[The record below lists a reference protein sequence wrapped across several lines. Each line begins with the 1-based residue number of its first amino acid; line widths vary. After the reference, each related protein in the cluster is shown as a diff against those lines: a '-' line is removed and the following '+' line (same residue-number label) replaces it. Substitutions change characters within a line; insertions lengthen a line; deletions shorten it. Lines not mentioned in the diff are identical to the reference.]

1 VAAEKILLGVAA
13 ETANLF
19 APHGAAGSPQF
30 CQPPS
35 INHQIPEKMKAKH
48 SLRLF
53 LAGSAAVI
61 TTTLPQTVR
70 AETYYWDVNGTTAGF
85 STVVGAWN
93 GTNQFWNT
101 DATGGGGT
109 LSEAPTAADDLIIPQ
124 ATTKTGSITVTG
136 TQYASSI
143 TFAANVGPTTTI
155 TGGTIQL
162 GGTGATSGVFE
173 ASSGANAVASALT
186 LNSEVSNFSI
196 SNTAAGVLTLSG
208 NITGA
213 AAADTQ
219 TLNIGSTSSGGIAL
233 SKVIGDGFGGGIV
246 ALMINNTSTGATT
259 LSGANT
265 FTGGLT
271 IKAGTVSGTTSAN
284 AFGASAGVITLGAGS
299 GSANATLSGGLAGTF
314 PNSITVA
321 SGNTGVATITS
332 SAAAVFS
339 GAVTLN
345 SHDLSL
351 SPVGSALTLS
361 GGVTGTGNLILK
373 ATGAGVITLVTG
385 SLDHLGTITNSGTGA
400 AANVISATIGT
411 NVTGVVQNSAT
422 SQLILSGTNTYT
434 GPTTLSAGTLSVSEA
449 ANLGAAASNLVFDGG
464 TLKVTGTTLTNFS
477 GIGHTVVLNAGK
489 TVSFDV
495 ADIFT
500 ADLALTQGSG
510 GLTKSS
516 AGTLVLNQAN
526 SYTGTTTLS
535 GGTLKL
541 QDLGTGLIQTLGA
554 LTLAGIDVTLQSD
567 NAGTGVLSTTFG
579 TLTRASGNTA
589 NIVLS
594 GGTVGTDNI
603 INLAGAAGFIDKGVF
618 FNGADYAARNTTDGY
633 VRALAYGTDPGTS
646 AADAMA
652 AGTHVKLTASPAAR
666 VGDTLLSLNL
676 AGGGVDYPMSSGTLT
691 VPAIIK
697 SGGGVSTISGGTA
710 VTAGTG
716 VELVVRTA
724 SAPDQLAISTPVTGT
739 GALTKSGT
747 GTLTLSGV
755 NTYSGATIVS
765 GGTLEIGGAG
775 QLNSGT
781 YAGAISVA
789 TGATVKSN
797 SSATQALGGV
807 ISGGGGLTKDNTGA
821 LTVSAANTFTGGV
834 TLNNGTLKANT
845 SAGALGAGALVLNG
859 GTLDFN
865 HSAALNFGRPTM
877 IAGDVTIISE
887 KNAAGAGVTYT
898 LGTLSIGAYTLNVTG
913 GNVTSVTAG
922 LTFGATTLTGAATFN
937 VTKPAGGGNTQ
948 LTIPGGVNNG
958 GYLLTVDGTGA
969 ISFAGTANVI
979 TGAGGITKNGSGTLF
994 LGAGGATP
1002 AHNYT
1007 GPTVING
1014 GVVMFYGNKT
1024 AGNFTLNN
1032 GMLTDYYRN
1041 TTAFTGG
1048 LGAGDNQIQIY
1059 GDSGFGGGNGNSTWR
1074 IGASGSALRWGST
1087 YFNPTSL
1094 KFLTPNDNMGPSIY
1108 GQVTLDNGLDLNGGA
1123 RTIYVLPATGANAFN
1138 SWGKISG
1145 IIKDDAGG
1153 GSLIK
1158 TGGGQLILSAA
1169 NTFNGVTTNSDG
1181 WLTLQHAAAL
1191 QNSAL
1196 DTAGSIAGTATA
1208 GLMTNQ
1214 KALTLGGLT
1223 GNKDFATVF
1232 TTTSGGYGS
1241 VTALTL
1247 NPGAGVTN
1255 SYSGAIAN
1263 GAADMAL
1270 IKTGLGTQI
1279 LAGANTYTGATTVNA
1294 GTLVISGSPTGN
1306 SAINVAGGTLQ
1317 LDYTTNLTSK
1327 INDSAI
1333 LTLSGGTL
1341 DLKGSGHTEVVDST
1355 TLGAA
1360 TLSAVTRSSG
1370 DAVLA
1375 LNAIT
1380 PGYGRLKLGTGGIAT
1395 TDNLNTNGILGVWA
1409 TVGGSD
1415 WAVNS
1420 TNTADGL
1427 ITAYDAYS
1435 DIAAQGSILADGAA
1449 TNVRIN
1455 SGGTSGNI
1463 ALGAATATIHTL
1475 LQNTTTAATIGTA
1488 GRTLRVNGVLLGSG
1502 MEALTIGAA
1511 ADDGTLSVAAEGG
1524 ELILINDNAA
1534 RNLTINAAIADN
1546 GSPSALTKLGVG
1558 PVILNAANTYSGAT
1572 TIVAGTLQIGS
1583 GGTTGS
1589 ISATSGVNNNGAL
1602 IYNRGDAL
1610 GVSHVISGTGSLT
1623 KQGAGTLTLSNAN
1636 TYTGPT
1642 TVSAGTLQIGDG
1654 TTSGSIAG
1662 TSAVT
1667 NNGTLAYNCSD
1678 DVSVGN
1684 QITGSGSLTKLG
1696 AGKLTLTVVPRYTGH
1711 TTVSAGT
1718 LRLNSPN
1725 PNNEASTVTLAASGA
1740 LLELPFGGTDTVGSF
1755 IIGTTQQ
1762 AVGVYGHTDSG
1773 ATNGDLGVG
1782 VMDAYFA
1789 AGTGT
1794 LTVTPATGFT
1804 VWKTANATSQT
1815 IGEDHDH
1822 DGVSNGVEYFLGGPN
1837 GNTTGF
1843 TALPGV
1849 AKTGNTISITRTHAA
1864 DYTGIYGTDFVVET
1878 STTLLPNS
1886 WEAET
1891 LGGTVSLDGNNVT
1904 FTFPN
1909 PMDTRKFARL
1919 KVNGP

>member
-1 VAAEKILLGVAA
+1 MVKFAIL
-13 ETANLF
+13 
-19 APHGAAGSPQF
+19 SPLSS
-30 CQPPS
+30 QPRQSPS
-35 INHQIPEKMKAKH
+35 QPSQMKAKR
-48 SLRLF
+48 SFLLF

-61 TTTLPQTVR
+61 TSTLPQTVR

-93 GTNQFWNT
+93 GTSQFWNT
-101 DATGGGGT
+101 DATGGFGGI
-109 LSEAPTAADDLIIPQ
+109 LSEAPTSADDLIIPQ

-143 TFAANVGPTTTI
+143 TFAPNVGPTTTI

-162 GGTGATSGVFE
+162 GGTGATSGVFQ

-186 LNSEVSNFSI
+186 LNSEVPNFSI
-196 SNTAAGVLTLSG
+196 SNNAAGALTLSG

-213 AAADTQ
+213 ATADTQ
-219 TLNIGSTSSGGIAL
+219 TLNISSTSSGGVVL
-233 SKVIGDGFGGGIV
+233 SKVVGDGFGGGIV
-246 ALMINNTSTGATT
+246 ALVINNTSNGTTT

-271 IKAGTVSGTTSAN
+271 IKAGTVSGTISAN

-314 PNSITVA
+314 PHLITVA
-321 SGNTGVATITS
+321 SDNTGVASITS
-332 SAAAVFS
+332 SAATIFS

-351 SPVGSALTLS
+351 SPAGSALTLS
-361 GGVTGTGNLILK
+361 GGITGVGNLVLNS
-373 ATGAGVITLVTG
+373 TGAGVITLATG
-385 SLDHLGTITNSGTGA
+385 SLDHVGTITNSGTGA
-400 AANVISATIGT
+400 ATNVISATIGT

-422 SQLILSGTNTYT
+422 SQLILTGTNTYT

-449 ANLGAAASNLVFDGG
+449 ANLGAAESNLVFDGG
-464 TLKVTGTTLTNFS
+464 TLKVSGTTLTNFS

-495 ADIFT
+495 ADTFT

-535 GGTLKL
+535 AGTLKL
-541 QDLGTGLIQTLGA
+541 QNSGTGLTQTLGA
-554 LTLAGIDVTLQSD
+554 MTLAGIDVTLQSD
-567 NAGTGVLSTTFG
+567 NVGSGILSTTLG
-579 TLTRASGNTA
+579 ALTARASGNTA
-589 NIVLS
+589 NIVVS

-633 VRALAYGTDPGTS
+633 VRALAYGTDPSTS
-646 AADAMA
+646 AADAIA

-666 VGDTLLSLNL
+666 AGDTLLSLNL
-676 AGGGVDYPMSSGTLT
+676 AGSGVNYPMSSGTLT

-697 SGGGVSTISGGTA
+697 SGGGVGTISGGTA

-716 VELVVRTA
+716 VELVVRTDT
-724 SAPDQLAISTPVTGT
+724 APDQLAISTPVTGT
-739 GALTKSGT
+739 GALTKSGA

-797 SSATQALGGV
+797 SSATQTLSGV
-807 ISGGGGLTKDNTGA
+807 ISGGGRLTKDNTGT

-834 TLNNGTLKANT
+834 TLTAGTLKAN
-845 SAGALGAGALVLNG
+845 GNPNALGTGAAALVING

-865 HSAALNFGRPTM
+865 HSAALNFGRNTTVG
-877 IAGDVTIISE
+877 GDVTIISE

-898 LGTLSIGAYTLNVTG
+898 LGTLNIGANTLNVNG
-913 GNVTSVTAG
+913 GNVTSGTAG
-922 LTFGATTLTGAATFN
+922 LAFGATTLTGAATFN
-937 VTKPAGGGNTQ
+937 VTKPSGGGNTQ

-958 GYLLTVDGTGA
+958 GYLLTVGGTGA
-969 ISFAGTANVI
+969 ITFASTANVI
-979 TGAGGITKNGSGTLF
+979 SGAGGITKNGSGTLF

-1074 IGASGSALRWGST
+1074 IGASGSGLRWGSA

-1158 TGGGQLILSAA
+1158 TGGGQLLLTAA

-1181 WLTLQHAAAL
+1181 WLTLQNAAAL

-1196 DTAGSIAGTATA
+1196 DTAGSIAGAATA
-1208 GLMTNQ
+1208 GLTTNQ
-1214 KALTLGGLT
+1214 AALTLGGLT
-1223 GNKDFATVF
+1223 GNKDLAAVF
-1232 TTTSGGYGS
+1232 TTAATSGHAS
-1241 VTALTL
+1241 LAALTL
-1247 NPGAGVTN
+1247 NPGTGMTHSYAGV
-1255 SYSGAIAN
+1255 IAN
-1263 GAADMAL
+1263 GAADRTL
-1270 IKTGLGTQI
+1270 TKTGLGTQI
-1279 LAGANTYTGATTVNA
+1279 LAGTNTYTGATTVNA
-1294 GTLVISGSPTGN
+1294 GTLIISGSPTGN

-1341 DLKGSGHTEVVDST
+1341 DLKGSGHTEVVGST

-1375 LNAIT
+1375 LNSIT

-1415 WAVNS
+1415 WAMNS

-1427 ITAYDAYS
+1427 ITAYSAYS

-1463 ALGAATATIHTL
+1463 ALGAATATINTL
-1475 LQNTTTAATIGTA
+1475 LQNTTTAATIDTA
-1488 GRTLRVNGVLLGSG
+1488 GRTFRLNGVMLGSG

-1511 ADDGTLSVAAEGG
+1511 ADDGTLITAVEGG

-1546 GSPSALTKLGVG
+1546 VSPSALAKLGIG
-1558 PVILNAANTYSGAT
+1558 PVVLNAANTYSGAT

-1602 IYNRGDAL
+1602 IYDRGDDL

-1623 KQGAGTLTLSNAN
+1623 MQGTGTLTLSNAN

-1642 TVSAGTLQIGDG
+1642 TVSAGTLQIGNG
-1654 TTSGSIAG
+1654 TTGSIAA

-1667 NNGTLAYNCSD
+1667 NNGTLAYNFSD

-1696 AGKLTLTVVPRYTGH
+1696 AGKLTLTAIPRYSGN

-1718 LRLNSPN
+1718 LRLNSAN
-1725 PNNEASTVTLAASGA
+1725 PNNETATVTLAASSA
-1740 LLELPFGGTDTVGSF
+1740 LLELPFRGTDTVDSF

-1762 AVGVYGHTDSG
+1762 AAGVYGHTDSG
-1773 ATNGDLGVG
+1773 ATNGGLGVG
-1782 VMDAYFA
+1782 AMDAYFA

-1794 LTVTPATGFT
+1794 LTVTPVAGFYA
-1804 VWKTANATSQT
+1804 WQLANATSQT
-1815 IGEDHDH
+1815 FEADHDQ
-1822 DGVSNGVEYFLGGPN
+1822 DGVSNGVEYFRGGPN

-1843 TALPGV
+1843 TVLPGV
-1849 AKTGNTISITRTHAA
+1849 DKDPGTGALSVTWTHAA
-1864 DYTGIYGTDFVVET
+1864 DYTGVYGADFVVET
-1878 STTLLPNS
+1878 SATLLPNS

-1891 LGGTVSLDGNNVT
+1891 LGGTVTLDGNNVT
-1904 FTFPN
+1904 FTFPTPLN
-1909 PMDTRKFARL
+1909 TGKFVRL